1 MSRKFVLF
9 TLMTVAAATGVA
21 CNKDKDTP
29 APTAAP
35 AAAAASF
42 TSVAPESLPSRAEE
56 EQKANAEITTDN
68 YKAQL
73 DQLEKEIGQP

>member
-9 TLMTVAAATGVA
+9 TLMTIAAATAVA

-29 APTAAP
+29 APTATP
-35 AAAAASF
+35 MAAASV

-56 EQKANAEITTDN
+56 EQKANAEITSDN

-73 DQLEKEIGQP
+73 DQIEKEIGQP